1 MFQRIAALLNCL
13 FSATDQEVLKFLG
26 EFAGK
31 GDLVICYKRA
41 IRNGECESNDDHRE
55 WVKLLGTYHLRD
67 VVYNADQLDEILT
80 KLEDDVYPIPDLMF
94 RIQVFVWEVQS
105 ACKFVQPYMDELAA
119 DDLES
124 AKGI

>member
-1 MFQRIAALLNCL
+1 MFQRIAALLNCV
-13 FSATDQEVLKFLG
+13 FSAIDQEVLTFLG
-26 EFAGK
+26 EFATK
-31 GDLVICYKRA
+31 GDLVICYERCIK
-41 IRNGECESNDDHRE
+41 NGECKSGDDHRE
-55 WVKLLGTYHLRD
+55 WINLLGTYDTRKIVHD
-67 VVYNADQLDEILT
+67 ANMLDDILD

-105 ACKFVQPYMDELAA
+105 ACKFIQPYMDEQVA